1 MTAGYTRFMRAAVAD
16 CAKVVAAKNND
27 GTLTTTLS
35 FDASPLKHA
44 LDTIASWDVAGPQ
57 PTHTATIVVEESRT
71 ITFTPRDGETPYDAL
86 QRAMGDAK
94 VIRHSEPR
102 EI

>member
-1 MTAGYTRFMRAAVAD
+1 MTA
-16 CAKVVAAKNND
+16 
-27 GTLTTTLS
+27 LS
-35 FDASPLKHA
+35 HA
-44 LDTIASWDVAGPQ
+44 LKTIASWDVA
-57 PTHTATIVVEESRT
+57 THTATIVVEESRT
-71 ITFTPRDGETPYDAL
+71 INFTPRDGETPYDAL